1 MRSNFV
7 RVLRIR
13 GINITENFISE
24 TIVNLV
30 NNQVNPESNKIH
42 LLIHHCLTR
51 GGAKM
56 SKSSDPRRVIG
67 AHVYAKASIVT
78 SDSECKRLFG
88 SLWKKTTVNGI
99 VKHVVVPP
107 RGSGKQT
114 SLIIKWNINGSS
126 KTKEVKLMN
135 VRIQQTTPSSSSA
148 LVQPSTSTSSIEAV
162 IPSENTA
169 ETTNDQTEIGN
180 TQVVS
185 AAPHE
190 QAEREEG
197 VTCHGLRWI
206 EADVNDQINGGV
218 PHKHWWV
225 SHITGA
231 RITEGHGVNGLS
243 PYDYFMWMFPISH
256 LGEIVAYTNIRL
268 ARMGKTYTTSAEILK
283 FFGVLILLTRFE
295 FGSRRDLWLTKSKS
309 KYIAA
314 PDFSRFIARHR
325 FDTIRS
331 CIRFG
336 SYPLDDSHD
345 ESRWCLVDDFVGAI
359 NDHRKRFVHPSEYIC
374 VDESMSRW
382 YGLGGDWIDV
392 GLPTYRAID
401 RKPENGCEIKTSA
414 CGRSG
419 IMLRLEIVKSPD
431 EDSARQHSGNMN
443 HGTAVTRR
451 LIDPWIRTD
460 RIVCADSYFASAETA
475 QVLADVGTRF
485 IGVVKTASRGYP
497 MTYLSSKPMAQ
508 RGDHFSMVCKST
520 NGGKDMMS
528 LLWVDRERR
537 YFIATTG
544 STLPGQTIYRERWRR
559 IGNATKKV
567 ITETRITD
575 VCQQYYS
582 AASQIDRH
590 NRCRQDDLKLEKKFE
605 VHEWSMRVNTS
616 LLAICIVDAWLLYK
630 GGQGSRDCMSPNEF
644 YSTLAEQLI
653 DNKYCT
659 TFTRSQDVQADEVS
673 SMTMSGIGPH
683 LTPTNRKRKR
693 SDGSMTN
700 CSYQGRCTVCKGFA
714 KSKYVCSHC
723 TRDISNDVWICHS
736 STGRDCFRK
745 HLRTHHVDMDM

>member
-1 MRSNFV
+1 
-7 RVLRIR
+7 
-13 GINITENFISE
+13 
-24 TIVNLV
+24 
-30 NNQVNPESNKIH
+30 
-42 LLIHHCLTR
+42 
-51 GGAKM
+51 M
-56 SKSSDPRRVIG
+56 SKTQDPRRVIG
-67 AHVYAKASIVT
+67 ALVYAKASIVT

-88 SLWKKTTVNGI
+88 SLWKKTTVNGV

-107 RGSGKQT
+107 KGCGKQT
-114 SLIIKWNINGSS
+114 SLIIKWNVNGSS

-135 VRIQQTTPSSSSA
+135 VRIQQATTSDSSVVGQSST
-148 LVQPSTSTSSIEAV
+148 VITPMGSSMPNGNAV
-162 IPSENTA
+162 
-169 ETTNDQTEIGN
+169 ETTNTRTESENDGR
-180 TQVVS
+180 VS
-185 AAPHE
+185 PISRLG
-190 QAEREEG
+190 AEREEG
-197 VTCHGLRWI
+197 VTCHGNRWI
-206 EADVNDQINGGV
+206 EADVNDPINGSV

-225 SHITGA
+225 SHITGS

-256 LGEIVAYTNIRL
+256 LGEIVTYTNIRL
-268 ARMGKTYTTSAEILK
+268 ARVGKTNTTSTEILK

-295 FGSRRDLWLTKSKS
+295 FGSRRHLWLTTSKN

-331 CIRFG
+331 CIRF
-336 SYPLDDSHD
+336 SSHPLDDSHD
-345 ESRWCLVDDFVGAI
+345 ENRWSLVDEFVDAI
-359 NDHRKRFVHPSEYIC
+359 NDHRKRFVHPSELIC

-419 IMLRLEIVKSPD
+419 IMLRLEVVKSPD
-431 EDSARQHSGNMN
+431 EDSVRQHSGNMN
-443 HGTAVTRR
+443 HGTAITRR
-451 LIDPWIRTD
+451 LIDPWINTD

-485 IGVVKTASRGYP
+485 IGVVKTATRGYP
-497 MTYLSSKPMAQ
+497 MAYLSSKPMAQ
-508 RGDHFSMVCKST
+508 RGDHYSMLCKSE
-520 NGGKDMMS
+520 NGGKDMMA

-537 YFIATTG
+537 YFIATAG
-544 STLPGQTIYRERWRR
+544 STHPGQMIYRERWRR
-559 IGNATKKV
+559 VGNVTKKV

-575 VCQQYYS
+575 VCQTYFS

-616 LLAICIVDAWLLYK
+616 LLAMCIVDAWLLYK
-630 GGQGSRDCMSPNEF
+630 GGQGSRDCMTPNEF
-644 YSTLAEQLI
+644 YSILAEQLI

-659 TFTRSQDVQADEVS
+659 TFTRSQDVAADEVS
-673 SMTMSGIGPH
+673 SITLSGIGPH

-693 SDGSMTN
+693 SDGSITN
-700 CSYQGRCTVCKGFA
+700 CSYQGRCTVCKGLA

-723 TRDISNDVWICHS
+723 TRDTSKDVWICHS
-736 STGRDCFRK
+736 STGRDCFRQ
-745 HLRTHHVDMDM
+745 HLRTNHVDMDL